1 MTYNHIMY
9 FRGVPKKV
17 DINNQEVGGAVND
30 KLRRLTDPS
39 LMDYRAQVESELGI
53 TVLDPKRVVALSS
66 SLEKAESEIERRGR
80 IRRGVVLK
88 EGE

>member
-1 MTYNHIMY
+1 MY